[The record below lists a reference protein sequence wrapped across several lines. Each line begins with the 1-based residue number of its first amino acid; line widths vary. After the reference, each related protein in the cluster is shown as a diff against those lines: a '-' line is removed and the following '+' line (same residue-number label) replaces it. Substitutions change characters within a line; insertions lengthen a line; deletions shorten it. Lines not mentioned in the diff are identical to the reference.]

1 MIKPFF
7 VGLSGGSG
15 SGKTTL
21 AKSLHSHLG
30 SDQTSIFCLDWYYHD
45 ICKQP
50 KLDDGSINFD
60 HPSALDQYLLINHLQ
75 QLKKGRSV
83 DAPIYNFA
91 THHRSKLTRKIANRP
106 TIFIEG
112 LHTLVLS
119 EVRRILD
126 LKIFIDLSDDIRFIR
141 RLLRDQSERK
151 RSLHG
156 VITQYLTATRPMH
169 MEWILPSRRF
179 ADVVLSAENSVSE
192 MKRIVLSQIQ
202 ATSKTRN

>member
-7 VGLSGGSG
+7 VGLAGGSG

-75 QLKKGRSV
+75 QLKKGRNV
-83 DAPIYNFA
+83 NAPIYNFA
-91 THHRSKLTRKIANRP
+91 THHRSELTRKIANRP
-106 TIFIEG
+106 T
-112 LHTLVLS
+112 
-119 EVRRILD
+119 
-126 LKIFIDLSDDIRFIR
+126 IFIDLSDDIRFIR
-141 RLLRDQSERK
+141 RLLLDQSERK

-156 VITQYLTATRPMH
+156 VITHYLTATRPMH

-202 ATSKTRN
+202 ATSKAGN

>member
-7 VGLSGGSG
+7 IGLAGGSG
-15 SGKTTL
+15 SGKSTL
-21 AKSLHSHLG
+21 AKSLNSHLG
-30 SDQTSIFCLDWYYHD
+30 TNQTSMFCLDWYYHD

-75 QLKKGRSV
+75 QLKKGRNV
-83 DAPIYNFA
+83 NAPIYNLA
-91 THHRSKLTRKIANRP
+91 THRRSKLTRKIVNRP

-119 EVRRILD
+119 EVRQMLD

-141 RLLRDQSERK
+141 RLLRDKSERK
-151 RSLHG
+151 RSLQT
-156 VITQYLTATRPMH
+156 VINQYLATTRPMYI
-169 MEWILPSRRF
+169 EWVLPSRRF

-192 MKRIVLSQIQ
+192 MKQTVLSQIQ